1 MLAVAG
7 VTAIDTSAG
16 APTVNT
22 AVPLIVPDVAVIVVL
37 PWARDEASPAL
48 LMLAT
53 AVEDELQVTD
63 EVRVCLLP
71 LV

>member
-7 VTAIDTSAG
+7 VTAIDASAG

-22 AVPLIVPDVAVIVVL
+22 AVPLIVPDVAVMVL
-37 PWARDEASPAL
+37 LPCARDKPSPAL